1 MLIGGI
7 LIVVLILLD
16 QIVKQISLVLSGGN
30 EQLIKV
36 LINNVLEFHH
46 LINDGA
52 SFGMLQGRQLLFSLI
67 TIGALVLFGY
77 LFIDSNFKT
86 KKVYSISV
94 ALFIAGTLGNAV
106 DRTLRGGGVIDM
118 FNMPILN
125 DLLSYLNI
133 SPFIFNLADAYLT
146 FAIILFAIDIFFLE
160 GKRKGLDEWFY

>member
-1 MLIGGI
+1 MFIGGI
-7 LIVVLILLD
+7 IIVVLLILD
-16 QIVKQISLVLSGGN
+16 QVVKQVSLVLSSGN

-36 LINNVLEFHH
+36 IIKDVLEFHY

-52 SFGMLQGRQLLFSLI
+52 SFGMLEGRQLLFSLI
-67 TIGALVLFGY
+67 TVGALVLFGY
-77 LFIDSNFKT
+77 LFLESNFKT
-86 KKVYSISV
+86 KKVYSISI
-94 ALFIAGTLGNAV
+94 ALFIAGTLGNAI

-125 DLLSYLNI
+125 EILSYVKI

-160 GKRKGLDEWFY
+160 SKRKGLNE